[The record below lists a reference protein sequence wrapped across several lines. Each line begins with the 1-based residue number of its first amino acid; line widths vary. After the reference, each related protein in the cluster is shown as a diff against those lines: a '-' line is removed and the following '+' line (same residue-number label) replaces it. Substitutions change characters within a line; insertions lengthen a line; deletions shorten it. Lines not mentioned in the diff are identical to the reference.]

1 LTQTLQTTGLLT
13 KYNNITLAGNGIPS
27 EPFQIVATGLSASY
41 NSGSAKTIFTPTAAT
56 LLRVTVTEYITVAA
70 TTGAATSTL
79 PSVTLSWTDE
89 SGISRTNTMI
99 ATSTTNTTA
108 VYFTATV
115 LIQTNSSTAVQ
126 VTSAGYASNTASQM
140 QYSLVTTVEIL

>member
-1 LTQTLQTTGLLT
+1 
-13 KYNNITLAGNGIPS
+13 
-27 EPFQIVATGLSASY
+27 
-41 NSGSAKTIFTPTAAT
+41 
-56 LLRVTVTEYITVAA
+56 
-70 TTGAATSTL
+70 
-79 PSVTLSWTDE
+79 
-89 SGISRTNTMI
+89 MI